1 MFVVQ
6 KEQICEGSDS
16 LGWTVPSM
24 LWEAEV
30 LINVPYREVIWTT
43 DDVFKNRESRKMA
56 DPEIL
61 FEEQGMAICVLVFSE
76 THPYPKR

>member
-6 KEQICEGSDS
+6 KEYICEGSDS
-16 LGWTVPSM
+16 LGWTVPFM
-24 LWEAEV
+24 LWEAEE
-30 LINVPYREVIWTT
+30 LIHVPYREVIWTT
-43 DDVFKNRESRKMA
+43 EEVFKNRESRKMA

-61 FEEQGMAICVLVFSE
+61 FKEQGMAIYVLLFSE